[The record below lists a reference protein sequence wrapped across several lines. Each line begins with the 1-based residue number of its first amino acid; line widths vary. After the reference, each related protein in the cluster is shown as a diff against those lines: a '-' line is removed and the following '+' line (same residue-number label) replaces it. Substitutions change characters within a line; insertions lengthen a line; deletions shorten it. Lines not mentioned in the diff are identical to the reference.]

1 MSAPSQTAPAAT
13 RNILVVDDDSQIL
26 TMLSELLQGSGF
38 HVETASNGIEGLE
51 KLRQSSF
58 DLMLCDVWMPAMT
71 GLQVLEKLQEFP
83 SHPPVIMM
91 TADDTPETVLKAVRG
106 HALQVVGKPFKTQAI
121 LEIIKQIL
129 DEPQG
134 PAIEVVSARPEWV
147 ELIVPCDLRSADRV
161 HALML
166 KLKGDLPEAVRES
179 VGQAFRELLHNAI
192 EWGGQLD
199 ASQKVRISFVRA
211 KRMLLYR
218 IADPGTGFN
227 FKGLNHAAISN
238 PPDDPIGHMRV
249 REEKGLR
256 PGGLG
261 LMITQSLVDELIY
274 NEAQNEVIC
283 IKYLD

>member
-1 MSAPSQTAPAAT
+1 MSASSQTAPAAT
-13 RNILVVDDDSQIL
+13 KNILIVDDDPQIL
-26 TMLSELLQGSGF
+26 LMLSELLRGSGF
-38 HVETASNGIEGLE
+38 NVETASDGNAGLA
-51 KLRQSSF
+51 KLGQENF
-58 DLMLCDVWMPAMT
+58 DLMLCDVWMPSMT
-71 GLQVLEKLQEFP
+71 GLQLLEQVQGLA
-83 SHPPVIMM
+83 SHPPIIMM
-91 TADDTPETVLKAVRG
+91 TADDTPDTVLKAVRG
-106 HALQVVGKPFKTQAI
+106 HALQVVGKPFKTQAM
-121 LEIIKQIL
+121 LELIKQTL
-129 DEPQG
+129 DEPSG
-134 PAIEVVSARPEWV
+134 LHIDVISARPEWV
-147 ELIVPCDLRSADRV
+147 ELVVPCELRSADRV

-199 ASQKVRISFVRA
+199 SSRKVRISFVRA

-218 IADPGTGFN
+218 IADPGSGFN
-227 FKGLNHAAISN
+227 FKGLEHAAISN
-238 PPDDPIGHMRV
+238 PPDDPINHMRV

-274 NEAQNEVIC
+274 NEAQNEVIF